1 MANPAGIASILED
14 LAFFEGQDRIDAL
27 ISLSDGYTPA
37 DEFAK
42 NLTEDHKVPGCESD
56 AFLWVTGTEL
66 EAHLHFFVGNPQGIS
81 AMALASV
88 LSSGLNGRPVS
99 EFLAVD
105 DDIVFDLFGRGLSM
119 GKSLGLINT
128 VRLMKHFA
136 AKL

>member
-1 MANPAGIASILED
+1 
-14 LAFFEGQDRIDAL
+14 
-27 ISLSDGYTPA
+27 
-37 DEFAK
+37 
-42 NLTEDHKVPGCESD
+42 
-56 AFLWVTGTEL
+56 
-66 EAHLHFFVGNPQGIS
+66 
-81 AMALASV
+81 MALASV